1 METAESRTSL
11 LIGEMGLQRL
21 KQSCVLVLG
30 VGGVGS
36 YCAEAL
42 ARSGIGKLILV
53 DGDIVAPSNLNRQ
66 IMAQFDTV
74 GQPKTAV
81 MKARIHTYRSD
92 IQITCHQRFYDKEAN
107 AQIFSEPVDFVVD
120 AIDTL
125 SAKRDCRFRSSPAW
139 AWPIAWI
146 RPRSRSWI

>member
-11 LIGEMGLQRL
+11 LIGEMGFAAL

-53 DGDIVAPSNLNRQ
+53 DGDTVAPQ
-66 IMAQFDTV
+66 
-74 GQPKTAV
+74 QPESSDQW
-81 MKARIHTYRSD
+81 RS
-92 IQITCHQRFYDKEAN
+92 
-107 AQIFSEPVDFVVD
+107 
-120 AIDTL
+120 L
-125 SAKRDCRFRSSPAW
+125 
-139 AWPIAWI
+139 I
-146 RPRSRSWI
+146 R

>member
-92 IQITCHQRFYDKEAN
+92 IQITCHQRF
-107 AQIFSEPVDFVVD
+107 
-120 AIDTL
+120 
-125 SAKRDCRFRSSPAW
+125 
-139 AWPIAWI
+139 
-146 RPRSRSWI
+146 

>member
-21 KQSCVLVLG
+21 KQSCVCVLG

-53 DGDIVAPSNLNRQ
+53 DGDHVALSNLNRQ
-66 IMAQFDTV
+66 MMAQFDTI
-74 GQPKTAV
+74 GQRRAKHEGTDPFLPQRHPGRLSSAV
-81 MKARIHTYRSD
+81 
-92 IQITCHQRFYDKEAN
+92 
-107 AQIFSEPVDFVVD
+107 
-120 AIDTL
+120 L
-125 SAKRDCRFRSSPAW
+125 
-139 AWPIAWI
+139 
-146 RPRSRSWI
+146 

>member
-53 DGDIVAPSNLNRQ
+53 GIL
-66 IMAQFDTV
+66 
-74 GQPKTAV
+74 
-81 MKARIHTYRSD
+81 
-92 IQITCHQRFYDKEAN
+92 
-107 AQIFSEPVDFVVD
+107 
-120 AIDTL
+120 
-125 SAKRDCRFRSSPAW
+125 
-139 AWPIAWI
+139 
-146 RPRSRSWI
+146 